1 MQGENRVTKSV
12 LRMIGQ
18 EKLTELDLYVSELL
32 DREFSSLK
40 DLVELEFI
48 VNDFIASL
56 NEEELLVLRSYTGY
70 NFKCINAIIRNNWNY
85 EEHGLLNDE
94 IKLKYLELV
103 RKLKEVV
110 NKFPALDVDFCTYR
124 GVELDVFKKFEIT
137 KIADLIHLKGKYMY
151 EEGFTSTS
159 INSESS
165 YFNKT
170 LENGKTYNV
179 GIKYLIPRESKDGIL
194 LSSSDLSYSPNQ
206 NEYLLNS
213 GSLVKV
219 LDVSVDSE
227 RNLAELVVMLVP
239 KRLWDLENN
248 REIPGR

>member
-1 MQGENRVTKSV
+1 
-12 LRMIGQ
+12 
-18 EKLTELDLYVSELL
+18 
-32 DREFSSLK
+32 
-40 DLVELEFI
+40 
-48 VNDFIASL
+48 
-56 NEEELLVLRSYTGY
+56 
-70 NFKCINAIIRNNWNY
+70 
-85 EEHGLLNDE
+85 
-94 IKLKYLELV
+94 
-103 RKLKEVV
+103 
-110 NKFPALDVDFCTYR
+110 
-124 GVELDVFKKFEIT
+124 
-137 KIADLIHLKGKYMY
+137 MY

-159 INSESS
+159 ISSESS

-227 RNLAELVVMLVP
+227 RNLAELVVMLIP

-248 REIPGR
+248 REVPGR